1 MGKLLK
7 SHWWVGNLTKRFEKN
22 KMPRRGGGGGWV
34 WAYLELT
41 KS

>member
-7 SHWWVGNLTKRFEKN
+7 SCWWVGNLTKRFEKN
-22 KMPRRGGGGGWV
+22 KMPRMGGGGGV